1 MTLDNHRKVNCFT
14 VSDINKLPI
23 SNQPSLQSPRNV
35 YTHLENVLSLTLLS
49 CFLYPFLFPLFFVSP
64 YFISIVL
71 SSLLQFQNPY
81 AYSPPFRF
89 GTVPNGSTERNIR
102 KNYPAMHQYMVKYHQ
117 TGVQDALVSLKT
129 G

>member
-1 MTLDNHRKVNCFT
+1 MQTTLTFGKYL
-14 VSDINKLPI
+14 VSLILFFSFLLI
-23 SNQPSLQSPRNV
+23 
-35 YTHLENVLSLTLLS
+35 LSL
-49 CFLYPFLFPLFFVSP
+49 LFFFP
-64 YFISIVL
+64 AP
-71 SSLLQFQNPY
+71 QFQNPY